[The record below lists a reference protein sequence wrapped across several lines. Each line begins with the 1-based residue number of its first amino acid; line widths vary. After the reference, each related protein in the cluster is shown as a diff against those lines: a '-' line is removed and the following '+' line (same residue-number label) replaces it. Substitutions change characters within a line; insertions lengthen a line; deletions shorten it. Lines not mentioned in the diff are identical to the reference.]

1 MKITHRIMSI
11 ALAFVMCTGLICT
24 VNANENNGEM
34 YFNFTK
40 ESKDGAID
48 VGTINGKDHFITEIE
63 GGDLFLKQQLC
74 RQER

>member
-34 YFNFTK
+34 YFNFTQ
-40 ESKDGAID
+40 ESKEGAID
-48 VGTINGKDHFITEIE
+48 VGTINGKAP
-63 GGDLFLKQQLC
+63 L
-74 RQER
+74 